1 MAGHLA
7 SAHLSQSL
15 ANIVK
20 LLEDCDDKI
29 FSVGS
34 ELKQLYA
41 SSSRVP
47 HLPGSDIMHKLIV
60 YNMESPDIV
69 WSQKGHEI
77 DLDRVWRLLW
87 FPISDQI

>member
-1 MAGHLA
+1 MKFVKTFFHGLA
-7 SAHLSQSL
+7 RRACTMMWPTILSSAHLSQSL

-34 ELKQLYA
+34 EPKQLYA

-60 YNMESPDIV
+60 SHSTVVLCI
-69 WSQKGHEI
+69 
-77 DLDRVWRLLW
+77 
-87 FPISDQI
+87 